1 MANSARERSTCAAG
15 ALSERLRRVSS
26 WRSSAASGR
35 RGSFWERDMGHLGA
49 RGSPRHDTRS
59 HGSRPTSGLMNE
71 SRIGAVTGCKRSW
84 WPIDGGAMEH
94 LSRAHDWSTTPLGPI
109 DTWPQSLKTA
119 IDICLASSEAASVLW
134 GREQIQLYNDAY
146 IAIAQDRHPAII
158 GRPALE

>member
-59 HGSRPTSGLMNE
+59 HGSRPTRVLHPGLPA
-71 SRIGAVTGCKRSW
+71 GAALIREVTMEVLHPRCAGLDVHRDSVVACVRLAEGRHVERHVETFATTTADLERLSAW
-84 WPIDGGAMEH
+84 LAGHGVAHVAME
-94 LSRAHDWSTTPLGPI
+94 ATGVYWKPV
-109 DTWPQSLKTA
+109 WA
-119 IDICLASSEAASVLW
+119 VLC
-134 GREQIQLYNDAY
+134 
-146 IAIAQDRHPAII
+146 
-158 GRPALE
+158 